1 MLYMITFPL
10 TTRDYQERVSRFLE
24 SGAPPPDGITLRG
37 RWFALGHDR
46 GFMVVETDDP
56 AAIFRWTSS
65 WASLVDFEVHPV
77 IDDATA
83 GEVLGSM

>member
-1 MLYMITFPL
+1 MCLMHVPDDVPVL
-10 TTRDYQERVSRFLE
+10 LE
-24 SGAPPPDGITLRG
+24 SGAPPPDGVTLRG

-46 GFMVVETDDP
+46 GFMVVESDEP